1 MLSVFIFLVITLIG
15 FGIDRRAS
23 SIYDI
28 PRFMLVMSIGSFI
41 EAIGLIGFA
50 ISTGLYLG
58 NLFN

>member
-1 MLSVFIFLVITLIG
+1 MLSVFYILSYNSN
-15 FGIDRRAS
+15 RAS
-23 SIYDI
+23 SIYDL
-28 PRFMLVMSIGSFI
+28 PRFMLVMSIGLFI